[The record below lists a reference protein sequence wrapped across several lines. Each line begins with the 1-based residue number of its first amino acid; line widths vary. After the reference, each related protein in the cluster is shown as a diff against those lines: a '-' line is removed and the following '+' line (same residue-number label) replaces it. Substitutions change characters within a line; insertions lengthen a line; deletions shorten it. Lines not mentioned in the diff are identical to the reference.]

1 MAGRDE
7 TFHVVKRTIYQ
18 AREEVPPAIRA
29 IHRGIGV
36 RISIADS
43 CREK

>member
-1 MAGRDE
+1 VAGRDE
-7 TFHVVKRTIYQ
+7 TFHVVKRTINQ

-29 IHRGIGV
+29 THREIGIG
-36 RISIADS
+36 ISIADS